1 MTKFKELHPE
11 YITDK
16 KGRKKSVIIPIK
28 EFKELLEDIDDLV
41 AAAERKDEPTISH
54 KKLLD
59 ELKKDG
65 LI

>member
-1 MTKFKELHPE
+1 MTEIQDLNPE

-16 KGRKKSVIIPIK
+16 EGRKKSVVIPIE
-28 EFKELLEDIDDLV
+28 EFVELLEDIDDLV

-59 ELKKDG
+59 ELKKDD